1 MLDNRVIDRYTLEL
15 EAWSENEHSPLPVRC
30 IVTNTDDKSTA
41 EAWLSL
47 EMTRALLNLVYGN
60 EQSITDSWMQQ
71 LENYHSADLIAQCR
85 GSKLDRCVLNSA
97 ELLPF
102 WLRPR

>member
-1 MLDNRVIDRYTLEL
+1 VLDNRVIDRYTLEL
-15 EAWSENEHSPLPVRC
+15 EAWSENEHSPLP
-30 IVTNTDDKSTA
+30 DDKSTA